1 MPKQIFNH
9 EPDLFGKFLNMSFGP
24 WSECGVKLEP
34 FARGLELELLRLES
48 LKLESL
54 KLNPLASV
62 VEM

>member
-1 MPKQIFNH
+1 MRKSSITNLIF
-9 EPDLFGKFLNMSFGP
+9 FGKFLNMSFGP

-34 FARGLELELLRLES
+34 FKLEALRLELLRLES